1 MIVIDPKGE
10 NATITCRYRAE
21 KLGHNVCVLD
31 PFEITAEHCAPY
43 RKRFNP
49 LSILGLDSPTLVEDS
64 GLIAD
69 ALVVSSNAKDPHWD
83 DSARAFIEGLLL
95 HVVTEHDPTKE
106 EPEATLLTVA
116 KMLSGRHLS
125 AEDGEPMGIKQL
137 LDEMSEN
144 NWLDNRIAGV
154 AQAMKEKPDNERGS
168 IISTARKN
176 LKWLEYDAME
186 SVLSGH
192 DFDLDDLKKK
202 PTTIYLVLPA
212 MRMNTCKQW
221 LRLFV
226 NLTLA
231 TVERVKNRPKHPIVM
246 ILDEMPVLGYLREL
260 ESAIGLVAGLGL
272 RLHCILQDLGQLK
285 ALYKDRYETFLGNSG
300 ILQFFGNI
308 DQLTCDWISKYLDK
322 TTIRVADRS
331 GNSFSQKTE
340 QGSSGISYKQQVQ
353 ELMTPGEVRR
363 YFARDDRFSR
373 QLVLIPERRPYILQ
387 RANYDQHQLFTSRF
401 DR

>member
-1 MIVIDPKGE
+1 M
-10 NATITCRYRAE
+10 
-21 KLGHNVCVLD
+21 
-31 PFEITAEHCAPY
+31 
-43 RKRFNP
+43 
-49 LSILGLDSPTLVEDS
+49 
-64 GLIAD
+64 
-69 ALVVSSNAKDPHWD
+69 
-83 DSARAFIEGLLL
+83 L

-116 KMLSGRHLS
+116 KLLSGRQVS

-144 NWLDNRIAGV
+144 HWLDNRIAGV
-154 AQAMKEKPDNERGS
+154 AQSMKEKPDNERGS

-176 LKWLEYDAME
+176 LKWLEYEAME

-192 DFDLDDLKKK
+192 DFALDDLKKK

-231 TVERVKNRPKHPIVM
+231 TVERVKNRPTHPIIM

-260 ESAIGLVAGLGL
+260 ETAIGLVAGLDL

-285 ALYKDRYETFLGNSG
+285 ALYKDLIGTEKNGHG
-300 ILQFFGNI
+300 IL
-308 DQLTCDWISKYLDK
+308 
-322 TTIRVADRS
+322 
-331 GNSFSQKTE
+331 
-340 QGSSGISYKQQVQ
+340 
-353 ELMTPGEVRR
+353 
-363 YFARDDRFSR
+363 
-373 QLVLIPERRPYILQ
+373 
-387 RANYDQHQLFTSRF
+387 
-401 DR
+401 